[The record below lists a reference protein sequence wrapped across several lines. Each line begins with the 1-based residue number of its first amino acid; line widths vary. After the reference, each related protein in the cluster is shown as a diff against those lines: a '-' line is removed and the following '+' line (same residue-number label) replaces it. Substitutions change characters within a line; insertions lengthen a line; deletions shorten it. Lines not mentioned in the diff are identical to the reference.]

1 MSPSPVH
8 DILPRYRFELRIIA
22 AKEALANETKDQED
36 IKSREVDETL
46 DSSSRDSEEKKSQND
61 KVKKSENDEENL
73 EENNTEE
80 KKSED
85 VKEEKDVEQN
95 KKTLD
100 VAPSGEEL
108 RQRKISGIS
117 MMSQGSFGIGL
128 KP

>member
-1 MSPSPVH
+1 MYFCRLH
-8 DILPRYRFELRIIA
+8 
-22 AKEALANETKDQED
+22 
-36 IKSREVDETL
+36 
-46 DSSSRDSEEKKSQND
+46 SQD
-61 KVKKSENDEENL
+61 DEENL